1 MINHLVISGGGP
13 TGFISYGAIKYL
25 FEKEFLSIDKLKS
38 VYGTSIGAIL
48 GAILLLKHDWHTL
61 DDYFTK
67 RPWDK
72 VFKIEP
78 NNFFDMFYKKG
89 LFQFSMVEEIMVPLM
104 TAKYLSKDITLS
116 EFYEETNVD
125 FHCFTVEMNSFNKI
139 DLNYKTHP
147 DLSLIKALEMTSAV
161 PLLFSPIIH
170 GNNCYIDGG
179 LLDNYPINECL
190 INEKCN
196 DSEVLG
202 IRNKW
207 SKSDI
212 IINNEMNFFQYLE
225 SSFGKIVT
233 FIQKSNVI
241 KSIRYEL
248 KCLCNKDLS
257 DHTKWLEYMTDETKI
272 KDLINDGKQY
282 AELFMNYEEE
292 LGRQCTV

>member
-1 MINHLVISGGGP
+1 MIKHLVISGGGP

-25 FEKEFLSIDKLKS
+25 FEKEFLSIDNLKS

-48 GAILLLKHDWHTL
+48 GAILLLKHDWQTL
-61 DDYFTK
+61 DDYFMK

-72 VFKIEP
+72 VFKLEP

-89 LFQFSMVEEIMVPLM
+89 LFQFSMVEEIMIPLM
-104 TAKYLSKDITLS
+104 TAKDLTKDITLRQ
-116 EFYEETNVD
+116 FYELTDID

-161 PLLFSPIIH
+161 PLLFSPVID

-179 LLDNYPINECL
+179 LLHNYPINECL
-190 INEKCN
+190 INEQCN
-196 DSEVLG
+196 ESEVMG

-225 SSFGKIVT
+225 SSFGKIVS

-257 DHTKWLEYMTDETKI
+257 DHTKWLEYMTDETKRR
-272 KDLINDGKQY
+272 DLINDGKQY
-282 AELFMNYEEE
+282 AELFMNYEKE
-292 LGRQCTV
+292 LGR

>member
-1 MINHLVISGGGP
+1 MIKHLVISGGGP

-116 EFYEETNVD
+116 EFYEQTNID

-161 PLLFSPIIH
+161 PLLFSPIID

-292 LGRQCTV
+292 LGRQCTI

>member
-1 MINHLVISGGGP
+1 MIKHLVISGGGP

-25 FEKEFLSIDKLKS
+25 FEKEFLSLNKLKS

-48 GAILLLKHDWHTL
+48 GAILLLKHHWHTL

-161 PLLFSPIIH
+161 PLLFSPIID

-225 SSFGKIVT
+225 NSFGKIVT

>member
-1 MINHLVISGGGP
+1 MIKHLVISGGGP

-48 GAILLLKHDWHTL
+48 GAILLLKHHWHTL

-161 PLLFSPIIH
+161 PLLFSPIID

-292 LGRQCTV
+292 LGRQCTI

>member
-25 FEKEFLSIDKLKS
+25 FEKEFLSLNKLKS